1 MESAIMANTYT
12 QIYLHV
18 VFAVSARACMIQ
30 PHRKEELQKYITGIV
45 TRRNQKLIAINCMPD
60 HTHILLGL
68 RPDESPSNLIG
79 PIKTGFTNHI
89 NEQRWDRLP
98 VFVARSIWCFSVS
111 HSHLSTVISY
121 IENQE
126 EHHRVKSFQQEYI
139 DFLERHKTRYN
150 ARYIF
155 KPQE

>member
-18 VFAVSARACMIQ
+18 VFAVCGRACMIQ

-98 VFVARSIWCFSVS
+98 VFVARSIRCFFCFAFSPKHCHQLHRES
-111 HSHLSTVISY
+111 GGTPSSEILSTGI
-121 IENQE
+121 
-126 EHHRVKSFQQEYI
+126 HRLS
-139 DFLERHKTRYN
+139 R
-150 ARYIF
+150 AA
-155 KPQE
+155 